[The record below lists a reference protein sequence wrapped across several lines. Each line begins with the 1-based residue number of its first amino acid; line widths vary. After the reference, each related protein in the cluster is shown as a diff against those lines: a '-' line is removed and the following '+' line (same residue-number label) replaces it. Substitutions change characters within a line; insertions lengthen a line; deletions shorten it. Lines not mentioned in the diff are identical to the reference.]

1 MENFNLI
8 SSNQHSRFM
17 LALGNHPFQAN
28 NEMRV
33 GKSFADIY
41 QRNRLLLL
49 LNTIINEISETYHQ
63 LNDDIGS
70 IMYVHFS
77 LRVLII

>member
-1 MENFNLI
+1 
-8 SSNQHSRFM
+8 
-17 LALGNHPFQAN
+17 
-28 NEMRV
+28 MRV